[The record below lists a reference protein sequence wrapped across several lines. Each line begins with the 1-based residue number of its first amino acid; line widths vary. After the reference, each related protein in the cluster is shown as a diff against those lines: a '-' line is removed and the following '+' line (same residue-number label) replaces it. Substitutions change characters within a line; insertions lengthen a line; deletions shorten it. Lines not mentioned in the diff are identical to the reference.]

1 MSEQNRALLTLSVVA
16 ASALIGDR
24 FITHAGGVPA
34 AGDACLGVVINKAD
48 AAGELVP
55 VEVIGTSVVDSG
67 AAIAANALVQTDATG
82 RAITKAAGATLA
94 RMAPGQVAT
103 AAGQKIEVLL
113 IVG

>member
-1 MSEQNRALLTLSVVA
+1 MSAQSLALLTLSVVS
-16 ASALIGDR
+16 ASALTGDR

-34 AGDACLGVVINKAD
+34 AGDNCLGVNRSKAD
-48 AAGELVP
+48 AAGEIVP
-55 VEVIGTSVVDSG
+55 VDVIGTAVVDSG
-67 AAIAANALVQTDATG
+67 AAILANALIQTDAQG

-113 IVG
+113 IVN